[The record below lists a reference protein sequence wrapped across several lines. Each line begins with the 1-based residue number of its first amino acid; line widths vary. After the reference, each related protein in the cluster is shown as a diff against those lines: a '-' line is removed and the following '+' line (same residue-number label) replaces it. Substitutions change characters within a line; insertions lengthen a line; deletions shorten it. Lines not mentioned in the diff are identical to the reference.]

1 MFHAGL
7 ALELSRII
15 WDDRRAE
22 ARAGRRPSEP
32 GRSARGRSER
42 GRSGRTSPWS
52 RQNQAS
58 VTAGLSRAPST
69 TGEDRWWAWRV
80 VEPDPAYLRRRAA

>member
-22 ARAGRRPSEP
+22 ATAG
-32 GRSARGRSER
+32 R
-42 GRSGRTSPWS
+42 GRSGRTRPEHPRSARTS
-52 RQNQAS
+52 RWMRPDGAL
-58 VTAGLSRAPST
+58 ARGRLIGAPSAA
-69 TGEDRWWAWRV
+69 GDDPWWAWRV
-80 VEPDPAYLRRRAA
+80 VEPDTEYLRRRAAA

>member
-22 ARAGRRPSEP
+22 ARAGR
-32 GRSARGRSER
+32 GRSGRGRSER
-42 GRSGRTSPWS
+42 GRSGRTSAWT
-52 RQNQAS
+52 RQDQPP
-58 VTAGLSRAPST
+58 VTVRVSGAPST
-69 TGEDRWWAWRV
+69 AGEGPWWAWRV
-80 VEPDPAYLRRRAA
+80 VEPDAAYLRRRAA

>member
-22 ARAGRRPSEP
+22 ATSG
-32 GRSARGRSER
+32 RGRSER
-42 GRSGRTSPWS
+42 GRSGRTLSGRTSS
-52 RQNQAS
+52 RMRQEGAPAGGQAS
-58 VTAGLSRAPST
+58 TAT
-69 TGEDRWWAWRV
+69 TNAGEDPWWAWRV
-80 VEPDPAYLRRRAA
+80 VEPDAAYLRRRAA

>member
-22 ARAGRRPSEP
+22 ARAGRKAPVRPEHRRTARSRRIRP
-32 GRSARGRSER
+32 DGAPALGRL
-42 GRSGRTSPWS
+42 
-52 RQNQAS
+52 
-58 VTAGLSRAPST
+58 TAAPSAA
-69 TGEDRWWAWRV
+69 GDDPWQAWRV
-80 VEPDPAYLRRRAA
+80 VEPDAAYLRRRAAA

>member
-22 ARAGRRPSEP
+22 ATAGRPRTGYTPP
-32 GRSARGRSER
+32 RMRHGTRER
-42 GRSGRTSPWS
+42 GRL
-52 RQNQAS
+52 AS
-58 VTAGLSRAPST
+58 APSIE
-69 TGEDRWWAWRV
+69 GRDRWLPWRV
-80 VEPDPAYLRRRAA
+80 VEPDAAYLRRRAAA

>member
-22 ARAGRRPSEP
+22 ATAG
-32 GRSARGRSER
+32 R
-42 GRSGRTSPWS
+42 GRSGRTRPGQPRS
-52 RQNQAS
+52 
-58 VTAGLSRAPST
+58 AGTPRWMRPDGAPARGRLIGAPSAA
-69 TGEDRWWAWRV
+69 GDDPWQAWRV
-80 VEPDPAYLRRRAA
+80 VEPDAAYLRRRAAA

>member
-7 ALELSRII
+7 ALELSRIL

-22 ARAGRRPSEP
+22 ARAGR
-32 GRSARGRSER
+32 GRSERGPSTRGRSER
-42 GRSGRTSPWS
+42 GRSGRTSPRS
-52 RQNQAS
+52 RRNEAS
-58 VTAGLSRAPST
+58 VSAGLSGAPSAP
-69 TGEDRWWAWRV
+69 GEDPWWAWRV

>member
-22 ARAGRRPSEP
+22 ATSG
-32 GRSARGRSER
+32 RGRSRRRSPRLRPDRVPAR
-42 GRSGRTSPWS
+42 GH
-52 RQNQAS
+52 AS
-58 VTAGLSRAPST
+58 AAT
-69 TGEDRWWAWRV
+69 TYAGEDPWWAWRV
-80 VEPDPAYLRRRAA
+80 VEPDAAYLRRRAA

>member
-7 ALELSRII
+7 ALELSRIL

-22 ARAGRRPSEP
+22 ARAGR
-32 GRSARGRSER
+32 GRSERGGSAR

-52 RQNQAS
+52 RRDEAS

-69 TGEDRWWAWRV
+69 TWEDPWWAWRV

>member
-22 ARAGRRPSEP
+22 ATSGRRRS
-32 GRSARGRSER
+32 GRR
-42 GRSGRTSPWS
+42 RSGRTPPRS
-52 RQNQAS
+52 RPDRAPARGQAS
-58 VTAGLSRAPST
+58 AAT
-69 TGEDRWWAWRV
+69 TYAGEDPWWAWRV
-80 VEPDPAYLRRRAA
+80 VEPEAAYLRRRDA

>member
-22 ARAGRRPSEP
+22 AAAGRPRTGSTAPRH
-32 GRSARGRSER
+32 GTRER
-42 GRSGRTSPWS
+42 GRRVSAPRIEGWDPW
-52 RQNQAS
+52 
-58 VTAGLSRAPST
+58 LP
-69 TGEDRWWAWRV
+69 WRV
-80 VEPDPAYLRRRAA
+80 VEPDAEYLRRRAAA

>member
-22 ARAGRRPSEP
+22 AAR
-32 GRSARGRSER
+32 GRSARGSSKR
-42 GRSGRTSPWS
+42 GRTGPAFVRTRQVPVSGRIAAPPTAIEDPWW
-52 RQNQAS
+52 R
-58 VTAGLSRAPST
+58 
-69 TGEDRWWAWRV
+69 WRV
-80 VEPDPAYLRRRAA
+80 VEPDAEYLRRRAA

>member
-22 ARAGRRPSEP
+22 ATAGRGRARP
-32 GRSARGRSER
+32 GRPGPRRLSRWMRPESAPER
-42 GRSGRTSPWS
+42 GPLVAATRTEGDDP
-52 RQNQAS
+52 
-58 VTAGLSRAPST
+58 
-69 TGEDRWWAWRV
+69 WWAWRV
-80 VEPDPAYLRRRAA
+80 VEPDAEYLRRRAA

>member
-22 ARAGRRPSEP
+22 ATAGRRPS
-32 GRSARGRSER
+32 GRRP
-42 GRSGRTSPWS
+42 SGRRFFRM
-52 RQNQAS
+52 RQD
-58 VTAGLSRAPST
+58 RAPAH
-69 TGEDRWWAWRV
+69 GRVAAPVRAVEDPWWLWRV
-80 VEPDPAYLRRRAA
+80 IEPDAEYLRRRAA

>member
-22 ARAGRRPSEP
+22 ATASRGPSRRTRPPRSGSGRAS
-32 GRSARGRSER
+32 RSRSLERVPVRGRLI
-42 GRSGRTSPWS
+42 G
-52 RQNQAS
+52 
-58 VTAGLSRAPST
+58 APSAV
-69 TGEDRWWAWRV
+69 GEDPWLAWRV
-80 VEPDPAYLRRRAA
+80 VEPDAEYLRRRAA

>member
-22 ARAGRRPSEP
+22 ARAGR
-32 GRSARGRSER
+32 GRSKGGRSVR
-42 GRSGRTSPWS
+42 GGSVRGGSGRTFVRMRQETAPARVGIAASLTSVEDPW
-52 RQNQAS
+52 
-58 VTAGLSRAPST
+58 
-69 TGEDRWWAWRV
+69 RWWRV
-80 VEPDPAYLRRRAA
+80 VEPDAEYLRRRAA

>member
-22 ARAGRRPSEP
+22 ARAGRGRSER
-32 GRSARGRSER
+32 GRSARGRSGE
-42 GRSGRTSPWS
+42 TSPWS
-52 RQNQAS
+52 RRDEAS
-58 VTAGLSRAPST
+58 VTAGLSDAPST
-69 TGEDRWWAWRV
+69 TSGDPWWAWRV

>member
-22 ARAGRRPSEP
+22 ATAGRGRTRP
-32 GRSARGRSER
+32 GRPGSRRNSRWMRPESARAR
-42 GRSGRTSPWS
+42 GVLIAAKRTGDDDP
-52 RQNQAS
+52 
-58 VTAGLSRAPST
+58 
-69 TGEDRWWAWRV
+69 WWAWRV
-80 VEPDPAYLRRRAA
+80 VEPDAEYLRHRAA

>member
-22 ARAGRRPSEP
+22 ATAGRGPSGRTRPRRSGSERTSR
-32 GRSARGRSER
+32 RSSLERPARGRLIGPPSAA
-42 GRSGRTSPWS
+42 GDDPW
-52 RQNQAS
+52 Q
-58 VTAGLSRAPST
+58 
-69 TGEDRWWAWRV
+69 AWRV
-80 VEPDPAYLRRRAA
+80 VEPDAAYLRRQAAA

>member
-22 ARAGRRPSEP
+22 ATSGRGRPGRR
-32 GRSARGRSER
+32 
-42 GRSGRTSPWS
+42 RSGRTLSGRTSS
-52 RQNQAS
+52 RMRQDGAPAGGQAS
-58 VTAGLSRAPST
+58 AVTTNAGADP
-69 TGEDRWWAWRV
+69 WWAWRV
-80 VEPDPAYLRRRAA
+80 VEPDAAYLRRRAA

>member
-22 ARAGRRPSEP
+22 AG
-32 GRSARGRSER
+32 RGRPTG
-42 GRSGRTSPWS
+42 GRSGRSFETRPDGPSSPARVVS
-52 RQNQAS
+52 RL
-58 VTAGLSRAPST
+58 TAV
-69 TGEDRWWAWRV
+69 EDPWRSWRV
-80 VEPDPAYLRRRAA
+80 VEPDAEYLRRRAA

>member
-22 ARAGRRPSEP
+22 ARAGR
-32 GRSARGRSER
+32 GRSERGRSER
-42 GRSGRTSPWS
+42 GRSGWTPLWW
-52 RQNQAS
+52 RQDEPQA
-58 VTAGLSRAPST
+58 TARGSGAPST
-69 TGEDRWWAWRV
+69 AGDDPWWAWRV
-80 VEPDPAYLRRRAA
+80 VEPDAAYLRRRAA